1 MNTFLST
8 KNDKECCGCMSCVY
22 SCPTGAIILQNR
34 FDEFSY
40 PQIDASKCIN
50 CGKCEKVCPNDTVSD
65 LVSPIIKTFALK
77 HKDID
82 TRKHS
87 SSGGAFTAISDL
99 LMNEGYKVYGAVF
112 TGDYLYVNHI
122 GSYEK
127 SDRNRMRISKYV
139 ESNLKDI
146 YPAVKKDLENNEKV
160 FFTGTPCQSTG
171 LRAFLGKKYDNLFV
185 MDFVC
190 HGVLSPKLM
199 HDYTNWLANESKIN
213 EFSYRDNINNTWE
226 NSQTP
231 YIDCE
236 DKSHLSYLPYCYNLI
251 FRSIGLRASCGVCK
265 YAQPKRSSDITV
277 GDLWPVDWLCPEI
290 KDDFGVSFIAA
301 NSERGYDVIKRL
313 NNTCNIIEL
322 EKSKAVAAMGQLNYP
337 TSDSLING
345 MFWKYYKKHSVK
357 QTFEIYGG
365 DSLYSKLRRKPFEIA
380 LTKLKK

>member
-1 MNTFLST
+1 MNTYLSL
-8 KNDKECCGCMSCVY
+8 KNEKECCGCLSCVY
-22 SCPTGAIILQNR
+22 SCPTGAITLQDR
-34 FDEFSY
+34 FDKFSY

-112 TGDYLYVNHI
+112 TDDYLYVNHI

-146 YPAVKKDLENNEKV
+146 YHAVKKDLENNEKV

-199 HDYTNWLANESKIN
+199 LDYMDLVSNKGSIKN
-213 EFSYRDNINNTWE
+213 FSFRNKVENTWE
-226 NSQTP
+226 NSESV
-231 YIDCE
+231 YIECD
-236 DKSHLSYLPYCYNLI
+236 DKTNNGYKDYYYK
-251 FRSIGLRASCGVCK
+251 FFTRSIGMRESCGTCK
-265 YAQPKRSSDITV
+265 YAQQNRGSDITV
-277 GDLWPVDWLCPEI
+277 GDLWSAGWLCPEMN
-290 KDDFGVSFIAA
+290 DDFGVSFVSA
-301 NSERGYDVIKRL
+301 NTESGLELLKKL
-313 NNTCNIIEL
+313 NVSCEISEL
-322 EKSKAVAAMGQLNYP
+322 EREKAISGMAHLNHSSP
-337 TSDSLING
+337 VSSLNG

-380 LTKLKK
+380 FAKLKK